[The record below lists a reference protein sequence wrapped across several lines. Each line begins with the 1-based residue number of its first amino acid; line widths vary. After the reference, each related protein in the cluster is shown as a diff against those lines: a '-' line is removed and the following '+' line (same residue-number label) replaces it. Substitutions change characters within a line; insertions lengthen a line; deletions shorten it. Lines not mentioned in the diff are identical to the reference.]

1 MFGTTIVDVSGRII
15 RNSKNL
21 RAMRDYARV
30 SPVARVITRKGKNPH
45 NGTLTVIYQDG
56 ATSSAHFASH
66 SIMIDFVRNRR
77 SWRNAEFLHM
87 DGQMGYLT
95 KPGTIAGGV

>member
-1 MFGTTIVDVSGRII
+1 MFGTKIVDVSGRII

-30 SPVARVITRKGKNPH
+30 SPVVRVITRKGQNPRT
-45 NGTLTVIYQDG
+45 GTLTVIYRDG
-56 ATSSAHFASH
+56 ATSSAYFASH

-87 DGQMGYLT
+87 DGQIGYLT
-95 KPGTIAGGV
+95 KPGTIAGA